1 MVVAGAVGANPEKR
15 ESAVTDIKDTKVGAS
30 SAGGRS
36 TRKSLPGRVVAA
48 LGALLLVLASG
59 LISSPAQ
66 AQEEAPKLRVAIISE
81 IDTFNPF
88 RTILAS
94 SINVNRLQYENLV
107 EYGPAGDELV
117 GGLADKWETSPDGMT
132 WTFHMPDDRVWSDGE
147 PITSADVKW
156 TFDIIKE
163 KEELQSAN
171 GSLVENVASVEAP
184 DKNTAIIKM
193 SKGQASNPGNELPIM
208 PKHVWENVDQAEY
221 AADGSD
227 GKPVVGSGPYQI
239 TKYEKGQ
246 SVEMQA
252 NPKFHRGAPK
262 VSGLTWVYYKNTD
275 AAVAGLKAGEVDLVS
290 GMTGAQFDSLK
301 DFNGITTNAG
311 AGRRYTG
318 IAVNPGAQT
327 NKGEPMGDGHPA
339 LHDPQVRKAVLM
351 AIDNKTLLEKVLGGL
366 GKPGITQTPTI
377 YEDIAGLAPGNEER
391 KFDLE
396 GANKILDEA
405 GYPKGPDGI
414 RAKDGKP
421 LKFRVMG
428 RNTEPTHAQAA
439 EYVKQWMKDIG
450 VDTEV
455 SMVSSSQ
462 VNSDSTVGKYDLYF
476 TGWGMGPDPD
486 FQLSI
491 NQCASRP
498 DNVEGDGPTS
508 ENNYCNPAFDELYAK
523 QHAELDPAKR
533 AAIVKEAWTTI
544 YNDNVL
550 DVLWYQDGLEAYRSD
565 KFGKFELQPTEGGV
579 ITGQTSYWGLYSAT
593 PAGKDGAAAEGGSNA
608 LVKWGVPIGIVVVVA
623 AVGIPLL
630 RRRGKSDDKE

>member
-1 MVVAGAVGANPEKR
+1 MGANPEKR
-15 ESAVTDIKDTKVGAS
+15 ESAVTDIKDTNAGAAR
-30 SAGGRS
+30 AGDRS
-36 TRKSLPGRVVAA
+36 TSKSLLGRAVAA

-59 LISSPAQ
+59 LMSRPAQ

-88 RTILAS
+88 STILAS

-107 EYGPAGDELV
+107 EYGPGGDELV
-117 GGLADKWETSPDGMT
+117 GGLADKWEPSADGMT
-132 WTFHMPDDRVWSDGE
+132 WTFHMPDGRVWSDGE
-147 PITSADVKW
+147 PITSEDVKW
-156 TFDIIKE
+156 TFDIIKN

-193 SKGQASNPGNELPIM
+193 AKGQASNPGNELPIM

-221 AADGSD
+221 PADGSD

-275 AAVAGLKAGEVDLVS
+275 AAVAGLKAGEVDVVS

-301 DFNGITTNAG
+301 NFNGVTTNAG
-311 AGRRYTG
+311 SGRRYTG

-327 NKGEPMGDGHPA
+327 SKGEPMGDGHPA
-339 LHDPQVRKAVLM
+339 LQDPQVRKAVLM

-366 GKPGITQTPTI
+366 GKPGITQTPTM
-377 YEDIAGLAPGNEER
+377 YKEMAGLAPGNEER

-396 GANKILDEA
+396 GANKLLDEA

-414 RAKDGKP
+414 RAKDGKA
-421 LKFRVMG
+421 LKFRLMG
-428 RNTEPTHAQAA
+428 RNTEPTHAQAG

-450 VDTEV
+450 IDTEV

-462 VNSDSTVGKYDLYF
+462 VNSDSTVGKYDMYF

-533 AAIVKEAWTTI
+533 AEIVKEAWTTI

-565 KFGKFELQPTEGGV
+565 KFGKFELQPTDGGV

-593 PAGKDGAAAEGGSNA
+593 PAGKEGAAAEDGSNA

-630 RRRGKSDDKE
+630 RRRGKSDDQE